1 MNLEGHIPVLIG
13 VLVVVGV
20 FSIAVA
26 PRVRTVGGFYRG
38 WTDTGVAPGVVT
50 LTFSQV
56 TTWIFARSLLN
67 AGILGYYYGISG
79 ALAYTAYYGSFLT
92 GWLIVDSL
100 RFTHGADNVQSFLAQ
115 HFGRLGTISYNIL
128 VSLRLVSEVFANLLV
143 VGIVFGVVGSSSY
156 IAAILVVSAITLA
169 YSMNGGLS
177 ASLRTDVLQLGI
189 LLVLLASLTGM
200 MLASPLFDLREIVL
214 SSPELSG
221 PGWILLLVAAL
232 QVWSYPLH
240 DPVMMDRGF
249 IADRDTTRRS
259 FLHAFWISGL
269 CILAFGLLGVFAGLH
284 RQGGEELLATLN
296 RLLGTPATLMLGA
309 TLVISAASTLDSTF
323 SSAAKL
329 WIRDIGLANATLG
342 NGRIAMA
349 LFCMLGLLLVFFGTD
364 DLFAAV
370 AVSGTASLF
379 LAPVILFCIWG
390 GREVAPWA
398 LAVSVV
404 AALGGAA
411 IYFVENAGYTA
422 VIESLT
428 GLEHKY
434 SRLLVITGAVLTV
447 GIGSFAAALRPRTA
461 ERHTSRPPPYRR
473 I

>member
-1 MNLEGHIPVLIG
+1 MNLALHAPILIG
-13 VLVVVGV
+13 VLVVVAILSV
-20 FSIAVA
+20 LVA
-26 PRVRTVGGFYRG
+26 PRVRTADGFFRG
-38 WTDTGVAPGVVT
+38 STETGVAPGVLM

-67 AGILGYYYGISG
+67 AGILGYHYGISG

-100 RFTHGADNVQSFLAQ
+100 RFTHGVDNIQTFLARR
-115 HFGRLGTISYNIL
+115 FGRWGSGSFNVLI
-128 VSLRLVSEVFANLLV
+128 SLRLLSEVFANLLV
-143 VGIVFGVVGSSSY
+143 VGIVFGIAGTASY
-156 IAAILVVSAITLA
+156 VAAILAVSAVTLG
-169 YSMNGGLS
+169 YSMSGGLS

-189 LLVLLASLTGM
+189 LLVLLAALTGLM
-200 MLASPLFDLREIVL
+200 IGNPLFEFRAIML
-214 SSPELSG
+214 SSPELTG

-259 FLHAFWISGL
+259 FLHAFWISAL

-284 RQGGEELLATLN
+284 RLGGEELLTTLG
-296 RLLGTPATLMLGA
+296 RVLGEPATLMLGA
-309 TLVISAASTLDSTF
+309 ALVISAASTLDSTF

-329 WIRDIGLANATLG
+329 TIQDMGMADGSPR

-349 LFCMLGLLLVFFGTD
+349 LFCMLGLALVFFGTD

-379 LAPVILFCIWG
+379 LTPVILFCIWG
-390 GREVAPWA
+390 RREVAPWA
-398 LAVSVV
+398 LAVSVM
-404 AALGGAA
+404 AALGGAVL
-411 IYFVENAGYTA
+411 YFVENAGYVA
-422 VIESLT
+422 IIEPLT

-434 SRLLVITGAVLTV
+434 AHLLAITGTVLVV
-447 GIGSFAAALRPRTA
+447 GIGSFAAGLRPRGQTTEEA
-461 ERHTSRPPPYRR
+461 
-473 I
+473 